1 MGEASPP
8 VYLDNNATTAV
19 DPAVL
24 AAMMPYLTTQFGNAS
39 ARHGFGAAAAEGV
52 AAARSAVAALIGA
65 AHDREIVFTSG
76 GTEANNTALL
86 SGLAAC
92 AGRDEVIV
100 SGVEHAAVLHVC
112 ERLARQRGV
121 RVHRIGVDRRGRLD
135 MEAYRAALGAR
146 TAVVSIMAANNETG
160 TLFDVAELAVMAH
173 EAGALFHTDAVQA
186 VGKTAIDVKATAIDM
201 LSLSAHKFH
210 GPKGVGALYVRQ
222 GVPFQPLIAGGRQE
236 RGRRGGTENVP
247 GIVGLGQAAA
257 LALLRMGEDLP
268 RISALRDRL
277 ERGILGAVPDCVVAG
292 DLRNR
297 LANTCTVLFDRAE
310 AEPILTLLDQAGIAA
325 SAGSACNAGAI
336 RPSHVLVAM
345 RVAFTAAHGALRFS
359 LSRSTS
365 AEEVERLLE
374 VLPAAVRYARSV
386 SLFAPVS
393 GEGISDYER
402 VDA

>member
-8 VYLDNNATTAV
+8 VYLDNNATTAL

-52 AAARSAVAALIGA
+52 TAARSAVAALIGA

-76 GTEANNTALL
+76 GTEANNAALL
-86 SGLAAC
+86 SGVAAC

-100 SGVEHAAVLHVC
+100 SVVEHAAVLHVC

-121 RVHRIGVDRRGRLD
+121 IVHHIGVDGRGRLD
-135 MEAYRAALGAR
+135 MEAYRAALGPR
-146 TAVVSIMAANNETG
+146 TAVVSIMSANNETG
-160 TLFDVAELAVMAH
+160 TLFDVAGLAVMAH
-173 EAGALFHTDAVQA
+173 AAGALFHTDAVQA
-186 VGKTAIDVKATAIDM
+186 VGKLAIDVKATAIDM

-210 GPKGVGALYVRQ
+210 GPKGVGALYVRK

-325 SAGSACNAGAI
+325 SAGSACNAGAM

-374 VLPAAVRYARSV
+374 VPAAVRYARSV